1 MSSRNFAFATVY
13 SSTIAR
19 ELIDLSYDHT
29 ATYLYDRFQ
38 KASNGIEF

>member
-1 MSSRNFAFATVY
+1 MPMQRKRGY
-13 SSTIAR
+13 R
-19 ELIDLSYDHT
+19 ELIDLAYDHT